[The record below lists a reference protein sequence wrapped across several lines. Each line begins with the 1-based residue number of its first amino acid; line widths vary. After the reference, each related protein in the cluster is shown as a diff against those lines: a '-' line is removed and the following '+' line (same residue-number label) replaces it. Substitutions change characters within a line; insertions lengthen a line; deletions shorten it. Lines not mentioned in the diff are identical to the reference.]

1 MLRLFTRKLTWA
13 VLVVAFAL
21 TWILCIP
28 GGVQA
33 AIGVGVGSGKIQVDD
48 ELKPGSVYELPPI
61 SVTNT
66 GDETSEYEMAITY
79 HEQQAELEPKEDWFV
94 FTPKKFRLAPKE
106 VQVVKITLNLPVQTF
121 PGEYFG
127 YLESHPL
134 SVSDNGLTKVGVA
147 AAAKLYFTVVPAN
160 YFTGV
165 YYKFITT
172 WQHFQPWSDRL
183 LIVLV
188 VLITAVVFQHFF
200 KIQINLK
207 GNQKGK

>member
-1 MLRLFTRKLTWA
+1 MLQVSSQLKTSGIVFLFG
-13 VLVVAFAL
+13 
-21 TWILCIP
+21 LCIWLICIP
-28 GGVQA
+28 QTVRA

-79 HEQQAELEPKEDWFV
+79 HEQQAELEPKEEWFV

-106 VQVVKITLNLPVQTF
+106 VQVVKVTLNLPVQTF

-134 SVSDNGLTKVGVA
+134 SISDNGITKVGVA

-160 YFTGV
+160 FFTGV
-165 YYKFITT
+165 YYKIVTT
-172 WQHFQPWSDRL
+172 WQHLQPWSDRFLIL
-183 LIVLV
+183 LVILMS
-188 VLITAVVFQHFF
+188 IIVFQRFF
-200 KIQINLK
+200 KIQVNLK
-207 GNQKGK
+207 SNQKGR

>member
-1 MLRLFTRKLTWA
+1 MLQLFTRKLIWTVCSVAALFVWL
-13 VLVVAFAL
+13 LVMPDSAS
-21 TWILCIP
+21 
-28 GGVQA
+28 A

-79 HEQQAELEPKEDWFV
+79 HEQQTELEPKNEWFV
-94 FTPKKFRLAPKE
+94 FTPKTFRLAPKE
-106 VQVVKITLNLPVQTF
+106 VQVVKVTLNLPVQTF

-134 SVSDNGLTKVGVA
+134 SVSDNGVTRVGVA

-160 YFTGV
+160 VWTGI
-165 YYKFITT
+165 YYKIVTT

-183 LIVLV
+183 LILLVLAV
-188 VLITAVVFQHFF
+188 TAAVFQRFF
-200 KIQINLK
+200 KIQINFK